1 MADKISYS
9 CTHLTEVDSTN
20 RYIRDNATLL
30 WSVAGDADALVVTT
44 DVQSAGRGQPGNVWL
59 SNAGENVLMSILLRP
74 MFLEVY
80 KQFALSQAV
89 SLAIHDAMAVYG
101 IDVELKWPND
111 IYVGNRKLA
120 GILIELDSFGTTI
133 EQAVI
138 GIGLNVNQTVFNAM
152 SRIPVSMKLLS
163 GQCFSV
169 NNIVNTILNC
179 FSQRYAMLQ
188 KQNFEELS
196 HNYKQ
201 LLKGYNKLCC
211 YANSNGSFMARMTD
225 VTPIGCVVLQ
235 RANGMVSQ
243 YAFKEVE
250 QIIE

>member
-44 DVQSAGRGQPGNVWL
+44 DVQSAGRGQSGNVWL

-74 MFLEVY
+74 VFLEVY
-80 KQFALSQAV
+80 KQFALSQVV
-89 SLAIHDAMAVYG
+89 SLAIYDAMAVYG

-111 IYVGNRKLA
+111 IYVGNKKLA
-120 GILIELDSFGTTI
+120 GILIELDSLGTNI

-138 GIGLNVNQTVFNAM
+138 GIGLNVNQTIFNPM
-152 SRIPVSMKLLS
+152 SRIPVSMRLLC
-163 GQCFSV
+163 GHCFSV
-169 NNIVNTILNC
+169 NDIVNTILNC
-179 FSQRYAMLQ
+179 FSKRYAMLL
-188 KQNFEELS
+188 KHDFDGLS
-196 HNYKQ
+196 GNYKQ
-201 LLKGYNKLCC
+201 RLKGYNELCS
-211 YANSNGSFMARMTD
+211 YADGKGMFMARMTD
-225 VTPIGCVVLQ
+225 VTPFGYIILQ
-235 RANGMVSQ
+235 RIDGSVSQ

-250 QIIE
+250 QVV